1 MAYLKGGTVVDGNL
15 YIEGVLKAKN
25 VSGDADGKL
34 YTYVNFYQNEAI
46 EKDAIMVFDGDSS
59 NAKLRQ
65 SIISEIIDSS
75 EEQNNGFKI
84 SHTKNLYIDNFNVK
98 DFYFNTVS
106 SIQAFGK
113 NKEQLPDS
121 LDYPSGRVEYWAYA

>member
-25 VSGDADGKL
+25 VSGDTDGKL
-34 YTYVNFYQNEAI
+34 YTYVNFFQNEAV
-46 EKDAIMVFDGDSS
+46 EKNAIMVFDGDSS

-75 EEQNNGFKI
+75 ENESHSFKI
-84 SHTKNLYIDNFNVK
+84 SYTKNLHIDGLDVK
-98 DFYFNTVS
+98 DFYFETAS
-106 SIQAFGK
+106 TIQAFDENE
-113 NKEQLPDS
+113 NKLAES
-121 LDYPSGRVEYWAYA
+121 ADYPFGRVEYWAYA

>member
-25 VSGDADGKL
+25 ISGETDGKL
-34 YTYVNFYQNEAI
+34 YTYVNFFQNEAV
-46 EKDAIMVFDGDSS
+46 EKNAIMVFDGDSS

-75 EEQNNGFKI
+75 ENQNNSFKI
-84 SHTKNLYIDNFNVK
+84 SYTKNLYIDDLDVK
-98 DFYFNTVS
+98 NFYFNRAST
-106 SIQAFGK
+106 IQAFDE
-113 NKEQLPDS
+113 NENQLAES
-121 LDYPSGRVEYWAYA
+121 TDYPSGRVEYWAYA

>member
-25 VSGDADGKL
+25 ISGETDSKL
-34 YTYVNFYQNEAI
+34 YTYVNFFQNEAV
-46 EKDAIMVFDGDSS
+46 EKNAIMVFDGDSS

-75 EEQNNGFKI
+75 VNQYNCLKI
-84 SHTKNLYIDNFNVK
+84 SNTKNLYIDDLDVK
-98 DFYFNTVS
+98 NFYFKKVS
-106 SIQAFGK
+106 TIQAFDE
-113 NKEQLPDS
+113 NETQLAES
-121 LDYPSGRVEYWAYA
+121 IDYPSGRVEYWAYD